1 MGICLGVIF
10 VKMAGNNPIYRA
22 DRPVRP
28 IRSVR

>member
-1 MGICLGVIF
+1 MGICLGAIF

-28 IRSVR
+28 VSVR